1 MSKTQFYALVASLLV
16 VLVGAIGTGAWV
28 FTQVSDQRAA
38 VPALGG
44 PYTLTDHTG
53 TKVTDA
59 SWEGRYQ
66 LMYFGYTFCP
76 DICPTSLSIMS
87 DALDEMGPAASDVK
101 PIFVT
106 VDPERDTL
114 EVLSAYHEHFHPD
127 FSNLTGTAEE
137 IAAIAK
143 AYRVYYARVET
154 DELTDYLMDHTSIVY
169 LMSPDGR
176 YVTHFA
182 HDADPVAMANRLK
195 EIVGS

>member
-1 MSKTQFYALVASLLV
+1 MSKTQFYALVTSLVIL
-16 VLVGAIGTGAWV
+16 LVGAIGTGAWV
-28 FTQVSDQRAA
+28 YTQVSDRQAA
-38 VPALGG
+38 VPSLGG
-44 PYTLTDHTG
+44 PYSLTDHTG
-53 TKVTDA
+53 ATVTHA
-59 SWEGRYQ
+59 SWEGKYQ

-76 DICPTSLSIMS
+76 DVCPTSLSVMS
-87 DALDEMGPAASDVK
+87 DALDEMGPAASAVK
-101 PIFVT
+101 PLFVT

-114 EVLSAYHEHFHPD
+114 AVLNAYHEHFHPD
-127 FSNLTGTAEE
+127 FSNLTGTEEE

-143 AYRVYYARVET
+143 AYRVYYAKVET

-182 HDADPVAMANRLK
+182 HDADPVAMAARLK